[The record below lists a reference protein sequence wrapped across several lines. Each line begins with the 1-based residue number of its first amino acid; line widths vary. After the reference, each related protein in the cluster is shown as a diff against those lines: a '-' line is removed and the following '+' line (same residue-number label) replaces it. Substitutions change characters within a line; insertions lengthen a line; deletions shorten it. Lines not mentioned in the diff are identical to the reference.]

1 MRYMIDTCIFSFL
14 VDGCKFSSVV
24 DDILSDYNNQIY
36 VSTETVKELVILFR
50 RKRMFNKKWK
60 SERELVRAISDEY
73 GFIILPITEYV
84 MLEYADLQLND
95 AEEHND
101 PSDHVII
108 SHAIVE
114 RMPLISSDRKF
125 NYYRNQGLD
134 LVFNER

>member
-14 VDGCKFSSVV
+14 VDGCKFSPVV
-24 DDILSDYNNQIY
+24 DEILSDYNNQIY
-36 VSTETVKELVILFR
+36 VSTETVKELIVLFR
-50 RKRMFNKKWK
+50 RKRMFNKKWR
-60 SERELVRAISDEY
+60 SERDLVRAISDEY
-73 GFIILPITEYV
+73 GFNILPTTEQV
-84 MLEYADLQLND
+84 MLIYADLHLNE
-95 AEEHND
+95 AEDHND

-125 NYYRNQGLD
+125 KYYKNQGLD

>member
-1 MRYMIDTCIFSFL
+1 MIDTCIFSFL